1 MKRVP
6 VLANSQ
12 KRWYSPRLG
21 ITRLAKVTAQ
31 HTSHHPTYI
40 QVRGARVNNL
50 RNIDVDIPLN
60 QLVGIVGVSGSGKS
74 SLAMGTL
81 YAEGSRRYLEALST
95 YTRRRMAA
103 TARADVDSVS
113 HIPPAL
119 ALRQRPGTAGVR
131 STFGTSTELLN
142 IVRLIFSRLAE
153 HRCPHCGTYAAP
165 TINVA
170 LEQPITCTHCG
181 NDFDAPGAEE
191 LAFNSEGACPECA
204 GTGITRQVDEASLV
218 PDPTK
223 TIDEGAVAPWNQ
235 FGFNVQPQIVAE
247 FGVRTDVPFQE
258 LTEDEREIVFHGPEK
273 KKHITVTTRKGIHDL
288 DFTFRNAYLTVTKE
302 LERATD
308 AKRLQRVSKFL
319 IEKTCPSCGGT
330 RLSERAR
337 QPRVGEHNLA
347 SASAL
352 PLDDLLTWAARL
364 ELPEPLI
371 ELGGALIDTLQDMG
385 KRLLQLGLGYLSL
398 DRAAA
403 TLSNGER
410 QRAQLARAVR
420 NETTGV
426 LYVLDEPSI
435 GLHPANIEGLIGVMH
450 DLLADGNSVVFVDH
464 DVAVIE
470 SADYL
475 IEIGPGSGAQGG
487 RILTTGTPQEI
498 AADNDSVIGPH
509 LRGSQPIDRT
519 SREAAGWISMQTKPL
534 HTVDALNVDF
544 PTEVLTV
551 VTGVSGS
558 GKTTLVLESLIPA
571 LDDKRPDHVET
582 LTGDIDRT
590 VLVDASPIGVN
601 VRSTVATYSGI
612 MDQLRAEFAKVSDEY
627 TAADFSY
634 NTGSLKCPECDGN
647 GQISLDA
654 QFLADIDMLCPTC
667 NGSRYRPEAS
677 DIRLE
682 GHALPEVLAL
692 TAHEAAELF
701 ADYNRISRR
710 LKILLEL
717 GLGYLTLG
725 EATPALSGG
734 EAQRLKLSTEL
745 GRNQQGTL
753 FVLDE
758 PSVGLHPNDVAVLV
772 GVLDRLIAHGAT
784 VIVIE
789 HDLDIIAAAD
799 WIIDLGPGGGADG
812 GRIVATGTPRDVTTA
827 ETSLTGRYLRTYLE
841 RVSSW

>member
-1 MKRVP
+1 
-6 VLANSQ
+6 
-12 KRWYSPRLG
+12 
-21 ITRLAKVTAQ
+21 
-31 HTSHHPTYI
+31 
-40 QVRGARVNNL
+40 VRGARVNNL
-50 RNIDVDIPLN
+50 KNIDVDIPLN

-74 SLAMGTL
+74 SLALGTL
-81 YAEGSRRYLEALST
+81 YAEGSSRYLEALST

-119 ALRQRPGTAGVR
+119 ALRQRPGMAGVR

-153 HRCPHCGTYAAP
+153 HRCPHCGEYAAP
-165 TINVA
+165 TIKVA
-170 LEQPITCTHCG
+170 LEQPITCTRCG
-181 NDFDAPGAEE
+181 NDFNAPGAEE
-191 LAFNSEGACPECA
+191 LAFNSEGACPECV
-204 GTGITRQVDEASLV
+204 GTGITRQVDESSLV

-235 FGFNVQPQIVAE
+235 FGFNVQPQIAAE

-258 LTEDEREIVFHGPEK
+258 LTDDELEIVFHGPEE
-273 KKHITVTTRKGIHDL
+273 KKHITVTTRKGIHEL

-308 AKRLQRVSKFL
+308 AKRLQRVAKFL
-319 IEKTCPSCGGT
+319 VEKTCPDCGGT

-337 QPRVGEHNLA
+337 QPRIGEQNLA

-352 PLDDLLTWAARL
+352 PLADLLTWASSINL
-364 ELPEPLI
+364 TEPLV
-371 ELGGALIDTLQDMG
+371 ELGSALIRTLEDMG
-385 KRLLQLGLGYLSL
+385 KRLLQLGLEYLSL
-398 DRAAA
+398 DRAAS

-464 DVAVIE
+464 DVSVIE
-470 SADYL
+470 AADHL

-487 RILTTGTPQEI
+487 KILTTGTPQEV
-498 AADNDSVIGPH
+498 AADDDSVIGPH
-509 LRGSQPIDRT
+509 LRGPQPIDRAPC
-519 SREAAGWISMQTKPL
+519 EPAGWISMLTTPL
-534 HTVDALNVDF
+534 HTVDALDVSF

-571 LDDKRPDHVET
+571 LEGKSPGHVES
-582 LTGDIDRT
+582 LTGGIDRT

-612 MDQLRAEFAKVSDEY
+612 MDQLRAEFAKVTDEY
-627 TAADFSY
+627 TSADFSY
-634 NTGSLKCPECDGN
+634 NTGSLKCPECEGN

-654 QFLADIDMLCPTC
+654 PFLADVEMACPACHGT
-667 NGSRYRPEAS
+667 RYRPAAS
-677 DIRLE
+677 AIRLE
-682 GHALPEVLAL
+682 GHSLPEVLAL

-701 ADYNRISRR
+701 ADYHRITRR
-710 LKILLEL
+710 LKILIDL

-725 EATPALSGG
+725 EDTPALSGG

-745 GRNQQGTL
+745 GKNQQGTL

-758 PSVGLHPNDVAVLV
+758 PSVGLHPDDVAVLV

-812 GRIVATGTPRDVTTA
+812 GRIVATGTPRDVAAA
-827 ETSLTGRYLRTYLE
+827 ELSLTGTYLRSYLD
-841 RVSSW
+841 RVS

>member
-1 MKRVP
+1 MTDHQSYR
-6 VLANSQ
+6 
-12 KRWYSPRLG
+12 SPTH
-21 ITRLAKVTAQ
+21 I
-31 HTSHHPTYI
+31 H
-40 QVRGARVNNL
+40 VRGDRVNNL
-50 RNIDVDIPLN
+50 QNIDIDIPLN
-60 QLVGIVGVSGSGKS
+60 HLVGIVGVSGSGKS

-103 TARADVDSVS
+103 TGRAEVDAVS

-142 IVRLIFSRLAE
+142 ILRLIFSRLAE

-165 TINVA
+165 SINVA
-170 LEQPITCTHCG
+170 LEKPITCTHCRQ
-181 NDFDAPGAEE
+181 DFHAPGAEE
-191 LAFNSEGACPECA
+191 LSFNSEGACLECA

-223 TIDEGAVAPWNQ
+223 TIDDGAVAPWNQ

-247 FGVRTDVPFQE
+247 FGVRTDVPFRE
-258 LTEDEREIVFHGPEK
+258 LTDDEREIVFHGPEK
-273 KKHITVTTRKGIHDL
+273 KKAITVTSRKGVHDL

-308 AKRLQRVSKFL
+308 AKRLKRVAKFL
-319 IEKTCPSCGGT
+319 VEKTCPSCGGS

-337 QPRVGEHNLA
+337 QPRIGEHNLA

-352 PLDDLLTWAARL
+352 SLDDLLSWTAKL
-364 ELPEPLI
+364 DLPNSLI
-371 ELGGALIDTLQDMG
+371 ELGNSLVKTLQDMG

-398 DRAAA
+398 DRAA
-403 TLSNGER
+403 TSLSNGER

-435 GLHPANIEGLIGVMH
+435 GLHPANIEGLIGVMR
-450 DLLADGNSVVFVDH
+450 DLLAEGNSVVFVDH
-464 DVAVIE
+464 DVAVIQA
-470 SADYL
+470 ADHL
-475 IEIGPGSGAQGG
+475 IEIGPGSGTHGG
-487 RILTTGTPQEI
+487 TIVTTGAPREVAATP
-498 AADNDSVIGPH
+498 DSVIGPH
-509 LRGSQPIDRT
+509 LRGVQPIKRT
-519 SREAAGWISMQTKPL
+519 RLEPAGWISMQTRPI
-534 HTVDALNVDF
+534 HTVDALDVHF
-544 PTEVLTV
+544 PTGVLTV

-571 LDDKRPDHVET
+571 LDGARPEHVKSIA
-582 LTGDIDRT
+582 GDIDRT
-590 VLVDASPIGVN
+590 VLVDASPIGIN

-612 MDQLRAEFAKVSDEY
+612 MDQLRTEFGKISDDY

-647 GQISLDA
+647 GQVSLDA
-654 QFLADIDMLCPTC
+654 QFLADVELICPTC
-667 NGSRYRPEAS
+667 HGTRYRPEAS

-682 GHALPEVLAL
+682 GHSMPEILGLSADQ
-692 TAHEAAELF
+692 ARELF
-701 ADYNRISRR
+701 AGYDRITRR
-710 LKILLEL
+710 LKILTDL

-725 EATPALSGG
+725 ENTPALSGG

-745 GRNQQGTL
+745 GRKQHGTL

-758 PSVGLHPNDVAVLV
+758 PSIGLHPNDVAVLV
-772 GVLDRLIAHGAT
+772 GVLDRLVAQGAT

-799 WIIDLGPGGGADG
+799 WLIDLGPGGGAQG
-812 GRIVATGTPRDVTTA
+812 GRIIATGTPRDVAATETPTA
-827 ETSLTGRYLRTYLE
+827 TYLPPPNLP
-841 RVSSW
+841 RAISMMDLFDGNAGATAP

>member
-1 MKRVP
+1 MTDQ
-6 VLANSQ
+6 ASFQ
-12 KRWYSPRLG
+12 SPTH
-21 ITRLAKVTAQ
+21 I
-31 HTSHHPTYI
+31 H
-40 QVRGARVNNL
+40 VRGDRVNNL
-50 RNIDVDIPLN
+50 KNIDVDIPLN

-103 TARADVDSVS
+103 TGRAAVDSVS

-119 ALRQRPGTAGVR
+119 ALRQRPGVAGVR

-153 HRCPHCGTYAAP
+153 HRCPHCGTYASA

-170 LEQPITCTHCG
+170 LEHPITCTHCG
-181 NDFDAPGAEE
+181 QDFYAPGAED
-191 LAFNSEGACPECA
+191 LAFNSAGACPECA
-204 GTGITRQVDEASLV
+204 GTGITRQVDDASLV

-247 FGVRTDVPFQE
+247 FGVRTQVPFRE
-258 LTEDEREIVFHGPEK
+258 LTVAEREIVFNGPEEK
-273 KKHITVTTRKGIHDL
+273 KAITVTSRKGVHDL
-288 DFTFRNAYLTVTKE
+288 DFTFRNARLTVTKE

-308 AKRLQRVSKFL
+308 ARRLQRVSKFL
-319 IEKTCPSCGGT
+319 VEKICPVCHGT
-330 RLSERAR
+330 RLSPRAR
-337 QPRVGEHNLA
+337 EPRIGTQNLA
-347 SASAL
+347 SVSAL
-352 PLDDLLTWAARL
+352 PLHDLLDWAASL
-364 ELPEPLI
+364 ELPNQLT
-371 ELGGALIDTLQDMG
+371 ELGTALVATLQDMG

-398 DRAAA
+398 DRASS

-426 LYVLDEPSI
+426 LYILDEPSI
-435 GLHPANIEGLIGVMH
+435 GLHPANVEGLIGVMH
-450 DLLADGNSVVFVDH
+450 DLLHEGNSVVFVDH
-464 DVAVIE
+464 DVAVIQ
-470 SADYL
+470 AAHHL
-475 IEIGPGSGAQGG
+475 IEIGPGSGAHGG
-487 RILTTGTPQEI
+487 TIVTTGTPEEVASQS
-498 AADNDSVIGPH
+498 ASAIGRH
-509 LRGSQPIDRT
+509 LCGPQPIERSHPEPT
-519 SREAAGWISMQTKPL
+519 GWISLQTTPI
-534 HTVDALNVDF
+534 HTVAALDVSF
-544 PTEVLTV
+544 PTGVLTV

-558 GKTTLVLESLIPA
+558 GKTTLVLESLLPA
-571 LDDKRPDHVET
+571 LNGDTPEHVEHIA
-582 LTGDIDRT
+582 GDIDRT
-590 VLVDASPIGVN
+590 VLVDATPIGTN
-601 VRSTVATYSGI
+601 IRSTVATYSGI
-612 MDQLRAEFAKVSDEY
+612 MDQLRTEFGKLSDQY

-654 QFLADIDMLCPTC
+654 QFLADVHMTCPTC
-667 NGSRYRPEAS
+667 HGTRYRPEVA
-677 DIRLE
+677 DIQLE
-682 GHALPEVLAL
+682 GHALPQILAL
-692 TAHEAAELF
+692 TAAEAAELF
-701 ADYNRISRR
+701 AEYKRIVRK
-710 LKILLEL
+710 LNVLIDL

-725 EATPALSGG
+725 EATPVLSGG

-758 PSVGLHPNDVAVLV
+758 PSVGLHPDDVAVLV
-772 GVLDRLIAHGAT
+772 GVLDRLIARGAT

-799 WIIDLGPGGGADG
+799 WLIDLGPGGGADG
-812 GRIVATGTPRDVTTA
+812 GRIVATGTPDDVAAADTLTA
-827 ETSLTGRYLRTYLE
+827 TYLRAHLAAHP
-841 RVSSW
+841 

>member
-1 MKRVP
+1 MSDQP
-6 VLANSQ
+6 NFS
-12 KRWYSPRLG
+12 SP
-21 ITRLAKVTAQ
+21 TR
-31 HTSHHPTYI
+31 I
-40 QVRGARVNNL
+40 QVRGDRVNNL
-50 RNIDVDIPLN
+50 QNIDIDIPLQ

-95 YTRRRMAA
+95 YTRRRMPA
-103 TARADVDSVS
+103 TGRADVDSVS

-131 STFGTSTELLN
+131 STFGTTTELLN
-142 IVRLIFSRLAE
+142 ILRLIFSRLAE
-153 HRCPHCGTYAAP
+153 HRCPHCGTYAEP

-170 LEQPITCTHCG
+170 IERPITCTNCG
-181 NDFDAPGAEE
+181 NNFYAPEAEE
-191 LAFNSEGACPECA
+191 LAFNSDGACPTCA

-247 FGVRTDVPFQE
+247 FDVRTDVPFNQLTDDE
-258 LTEDEREIVFHGPEK
+258 LAIVYHGPEEK
-273 KKHITVTTRKGIHDL
+273 KEITVTTRKGVHDL

-319 IEKTCPSCGGT
+319 VEKTCPACRGS

-337 QPRVGEHNLA
+337 QPRINEHNLA
-347 SASAL
+347 TASTL
-352 PLDDLLTWAARL
+352 PLHDLLDWTATLAFPDHMVDLGHALVSTL
-364 ELPEPLI
+364 E
-371 ELGGALIDTLQDMG
+371 DMG

-398 DRAAA
+398 DRATT

-426 LYVLDEPSI
+426 LYVLDEPST

-450 DLLADGNSVVFVDH
+450 DLLADGNSVIFVDH
-464 DVAVIE
+464 DVAVIQA
-470 SADYL
+470 ADYL
-475 IEIGPGSGAQGG
+475 VEIGPGSGAYGG
-487 RILTTGTPQEI
+487 AIIATGTPKAV
-498 AADNDSVIGPH
+498 AADDASVIGPH
-509 LRGSQPIDRT
+509 LRSAQPMTRTDR
-519 SREAAGWISMQTKPL
+519 APAGWIRMHTDPL
-534 HTVDALNVDF
+534 HTVAALDVSI
-544 PTEVLTV
+544 PTGVFTV

-571 LDDKRPDHVET
+571 LNGDEPEHVKDII
-582 LTGDIDRT
+582 GDIDRT
-590 VLVDASPIGVN
+590 VVVDASPIGIN

-612 MDQLRAEFAKVSDEY
+612 MDQLRAEFGKASDKY
-627 TAADFSY
+627 TASDFSY

-654 QFLADIDMLCPTC
+654 QFLADVEMVCPRC
-667 NGSRYRPEAS
+667 NGTRYRPEVTEVQ
-677 DIRLE
+677 LE
-682 GHALPEVLAL
+682 GYSLPEVLSL
-692 TAHEAAELF
+692 TAAEAADVFEGYQKIL
-701 ADYNRISRR
+701 RR
-710 LKILLEL
+710 LRILLEL

-725 EATPALSGG
+725 EDTPTLSGG

-772 GVLDRLIAHGAT
+772 GVLDRLLEHGAT
-784 VIVIE
+784 VVVIE
-789 HDLDIIAAAD
+789 HDLDMIAAAD
-799 WIIDLGPGGGADG
+799 WLVDMGPGGGADG
-812 GRIVATGTPRDVTTA
+812 GRIVATGTPHDVAAADTLTA
-827 ETSLTGRYLRTYLE
+827 KYLQPHL
-841 RVSSW
+841 VADGHHGA